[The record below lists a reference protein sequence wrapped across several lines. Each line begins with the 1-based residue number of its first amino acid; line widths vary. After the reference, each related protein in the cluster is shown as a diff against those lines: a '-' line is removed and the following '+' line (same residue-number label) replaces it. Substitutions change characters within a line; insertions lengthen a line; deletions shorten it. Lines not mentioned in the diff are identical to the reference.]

1 MPHYKRIQYEIFSAP
16 QNRLYSILFYTLLAT
31 TEDIA
36 HWRENPERCATSRLK
51 AVGETRYFN
60 TGKAQSTN
68 LKAQI
73 TNFWTASFIN
83 KVSSSLQQSARRK
96 ALKVFAQLS
105 SRKTRAVSKPNHD
118 QAKLPPFAL
127 SETAVGLCV
136 AIKLKALV
144 ATNFHLRPE
153 EDQSIWSKRRQGFV
167 ALLIQAGN
175 TRTFDF
181 MSKPAEKL
189 SLQWTAV

>member
-1 MPHYKRIQYEIFSAP
+1 MYVALSSGNIFSLHFVMFSTYGGGIWTACTRKLQFTGWNDTGEWAAKWNCKWQRMPHYKRIQYEIFSAP

-36 HWRENPERCATSRLK
+36 KCRENPERCATSRLK

-73 TNFWTASFIN
+73 TKFLTASFIN
-83 KVSSSLQQSARRK
+83 TVSSSLQLSARRK

-105 SRKTRAVSKPNHD
+105 SRKTRAVSKP
-118 QAKLPPFAL
+118 
-127 SETAVGLCV
+127 S
-136 AIKLKALV
+136 
-144 ATNFHLRPE
+144 
-153 EDQSIWSKRRQGFV
+153 
-167 ALLIQAGN
+167 
-175 TRTFDF
+175 
-181 MSKPAEKL
+181 
-189 SLQWTAV
+189 